1 MNSFVTRTLTA
12 IVFATVLIG
21 LVYYSFVSFLLLLS
35 IVFFISLFELKNI
48 FKKAEYP
55 INTTSVLSTN
65 IFLFLFLLY
74 PCFDSAISFYHI
86 FIFVFFTLIIKFLL
100 EFLFKNKI
108 TQVITELIFSL
119 YLLIFFSSTL
129 YVFYFSAQQTYDY
142 RRVLTVIFLIWSN
155 DTFAYLTG
163 ITLGKH
169 KLMPEV
175 SPKKSIEGFIGGIV
189 MNFVTAFLLDKYFLD
204 NTFSISYD
212 IYVIAFIISV
222 FGTIGDLAESKLKRL
237 AQVKD
242 SGNILPGHGGILD
255 RFDAWFIAIP
265 VIAIYFLLHQFIL
278 G

>member
-55 INTTSVLSTN
+55 INITSVLSIN

-108 TQVITELIFSL
+108 TQIIAELIFSL
-119 YLLIFFSSTL
+119 YLLIFFSSAL
-129 YVFYFSAQQTYDY
+129 YVFYFSAQQAYDY
-142 RRVLTVIFLIWSN
+142 HRVLTVIFLIWSN
-155 DTFAYLTG
+155 DTFAYLVG

-204 NTFSISYD
+204 NTFSMPYD

-222 FGTIGDLAESKLKRL
+222 FGTIGDLVESKLKRL

-265 VIAIYFLLHQFIL
+265 VIAIYFLLHQFVL